1 MISWFS
7 CWLNSSGRNGS
18 SRSEYSLVLR
28 PSSLSSL
35 RRYFNSRESTLR
47 ESSPPRVLMPGLED
61 SEPLSIPLTDDRRLV
76 SFELVRVFPTFEFE
90 LIPIFPDDESRLNAA
105 EYIVFKFLKL
115 SELPDMLDTLLSLYK
130 LDSRGVLGLLLLYN
144 NLFYDSSS
152 LS

>member
-1 MISWFS
+1 MP
-7 CWLNSSGRNGS
+7 LTEER
-18 SRSEYSLVLR
+18 R
-28 PSSLSSL
+28 PVS
-35 RRYFNSRESTLR
+35 FDEV
-47 ESSPPRVLMPGLED
+47 RVL
-61 SEPLSIPLTDDRRLV
+61 
-76 SFELVRVFPTFEFE
+76 PTFEFE